1 MAKQFT
7 EQQTGRGRIDREAG
21 IIHDVKVLGLKSRNR
36 REYLREAVT
45 RAMPFYENSE
55 VCIDHE
61 FENANRS
68 MRDRWGVLKNIRQ
81 LAEGDLIGDLHYIRS
96 HRESEAILE
105 WAERFPDK
113 FGLSHDAF
121 GDSTMKDGVELV
133 HDIAGVRSVDVVGKP
148 ATNKGLFESEG
159 TRMKKTKVKA
169 LLEANK
175 KLKVASAL
183 LESMD
188 NMTDPSVMET
198 DMSYAPELDAEGQ
211 VDAAFKAA
219 VMAIMDNAELDTEG
233 KMSAIRELLGAKDTA
248 TAAMT
253 GGTTTGDGTVQESE
267 RIGALENELKAL
279 REEKAR
285 DQLRAQCRKM
295 LESYGAE
302 VSDVKIEALA
312 CLPNDKSRKALVESF
327 GKKVVESTSKRPAA
341 SPPARMTEETSEYP
355 ADVKSFAKLLR

>member
-159 TRMKKTKVKA
+159 TRMKQTKVKA

-188 NMTDPSVMET
+188 EMSDPSVMET

-219 VMAIMDNAELDTEG
+219 VMAIMDNADLDTEG
-233 KMSAIRELLGAKDTA
+233 RMSAIRELLGAKDTA
-248 TAAMT
+248 TAAMS
-253 GGTTTGDGTVQESE
+253 GGATGDGSVQESE
-267 RIGALENELKAL
+267 RIAALEAELKTM
-279 REEKAR
+279 REDKAR
-285 DQLRAQCRKM
+285 EQLRASCRKL
-295 LESYGAE
+295 LESHGAV
-302 VSDVKIEALA
+302 VSDVRIDALA
-312 CLPNDKSRKALVESF
+312 AQPTDKARKALVEEF
-327 GKKVVESTSKRPAA
+327 GKAVVAPARKRPEA
-341 SPPARMTEETSEYP
+341 SPPARLAEETDYP
-355 ADVKSFAKLLR
+355 SDVKGFMSRLR

>member
-1 MAKQFT
+1 MAKNFR

-21 IIHDVKVLGLKSRNR
+21 IIHDVKVMGLKSRNR

-45 RAMPFYENSE
+45 RAIPFYENVE
-55 VCIDHE
+55 VCIDHQ
-61 FENANRS
+61 FEGGNRS

-81 LAEGDLIGDLHYIRS
+81 LEEGDLIGDLHYVRS
-96 HRESEAILE
+96 HRESDALLE

-121 GDSTMKDGVELV
+121 GDSTVKNGVEVV
-133 HDIAGVRSVDVVGKP
+133 HDIAGIRSVDVVGKP

-183 LESMD
+183 LESMGD
-188 NMTDPSVMET
+188 MTDPTVMEM
-198 DMSYAPELDAEGQ
+198 DMEYAPELDAEGQ

-248 TAAMT
+248 TAAMA
-253 GGTTTGDGTVQESE
+253 GGTPSGDGTVQESQ
-267 RIGALENELKAL
+267 RIAALENELKSL
-279 REEKAR
+279 REEKER
-285 DQLRAQCRKM
+285 DQLRAQCRRM
-295 LESYGAE
+295 LESFGAE
-302 VSDVKIEALA
+302 VSDVRIDALA
-312 CLPNDKSRKALVESF
+312 GLGSDKARKALVESF
-327 GKKVVESTSKRPAA
+327 GKKVVESTSKRPSA
-341 SPPARMTEETSEYP
+341 SPPVRMTEETAEYP